1 MIKVEIKPSVLILL
15 YLLISNSQT
24 NAIVDTWLDCA
35 WSLTK
40 IGSCVGRSWE
50 ARKVG
55 GVAKRPLLLDCQRS
69 WWGWKEARSWRCRS
83 CPTAGPGPRSA
94 AWTSADDSRRRWRSR
109 TDPQVGSAAPSVPC
123 KIVLALYRAHLR
135 LLLNTAKKLNHVEL
149 KQSQSSIEFQ
159 KDYINPP
166 PLHWATR
173 PVLELIWSVPHR

>member
-1 MIKVEIKPSVLILL
+1 MIKVEIKPYVLILL
-15 YLLISNSQT
+15 YLLISN
-24 NAIVDTWLDCA
+24 VYTWLDCA

-40 IGSCVGRSWE
+40 IGSCAGQSWE

-69 WWGWKEARSWRCRS
+69 WWGWKVARSWRCRS

-94 AWTSADDSRRRWRSR
+94 AWTSADDSHRRWRSH
-109 TDPQVGSAAPSVPC
+109 TDPQVGNAAPSVPC
-123 KIVLALYRAHLR
+123 KIVLALYRAHFQ
-135 LLLNTAKKLNHVEL
+135 LLLHTAKKLNHVEL

-166 PLHWATR
+166 PWATR
-173 PVLELIWSVPHR
+173 PILELMWSVPHR